1 MSLATDLTAR
11 EAELIRIIKL
21 LAAQKNKFVV
31 IGGYAVNAITSHRFS
46 VDCDLVIARK
56 NVTAVEKIL
65 GKEGYRGQ
73 KRQVEHA
80 TVEKFTKLIGGG
92 RVSVDLFIDQVI
104 CRQTGG
110 KWTYDF
116 IRRNSFESDV
126 VGLTDSARAFVP
138 RKELVIAM
146 KVHTARG
153 ADLRDVVMMS
163 ERADWKLVSRFA
175 DTGVRRRVVLRVA
188 SALEAIHSNQFSS
201 ALKAEFSLSADVT
214 PLIKKS
220 VQGLNVVNRLFS
232 A

>member
-21 LAAQKNKFVV
+21 LAARKDRFVV
-31 IGGYAVNAITSHRFS
+31 IGGYAVNAITSYRFS
-46 VDCDLVIARK
+46 VDCDLVVARK
-56 NVTAVEKIL
+56 NIAAVQKIL

-73 KRQVEHA
+73 KRQAEHA
-80 TVEKFTKLIGGG
+80 TVEKFTKPIGGR

-138 RKELVIAM
+138 RKELLIAM

-153 ADLRDVVMMS
+153 ADLRDIVMMS
-163 ERADWKLVSRFA
+163 ESADWKLVLRFA
-175 DTGVRRRVVLRVA
+175 DTGVRRRVILQVA
-188 SALEAIHSNQFSS
+188 SAVESISTNQFSS
-201 ALKAEFSLSADVT
+201 ALRAEFSLSADVT
-214 PLIKKS
+214 PLIKKC
-220 VQGLNVVNRLFS
+220 VQGLNIVKRLLS